1 MERKLETIIVLNIKE
16 ILEEAIFR
24 RKIKALGTYKS
35 LDEKIDAILAQEQRD
50 LAEHPDD
57 FPFNERPED

>member
-1 MERKLETIIVLNIKE
+1 MLNIKE

-35 LDEKIDAILAQEQRD
+35 LDEKIDAMLVQEQRD
-50 LAEHPDD
+50 PAEHPDD